1 MASQR
6 LDAWLASPTV
16 RTHHRRGAATAP
28 EALWDSATRVRID
41 DTRSLGRLVR
51 WRIPDLGPGLTY
63 HELFRGDPFTVLE
76 EDERLLISGL
86 CGRIWTLARDYPSL
100 GGPDDFSRWAEP
112 GTVRVLLGH
121 WVEHAGAGR
130 AEIVSEA
137 RVQPV
142 DRAAARRLRALWT
155 VIGRFERLVGAE
167 PLALAAREAERMG
180 GGLEGAAERRGST
193 GERQRRL

>member
-6 LDAWLASPTV
+6 LDAWLGSPAV

-28 EALWDSATRVRID
+28 EVLWDSATRVHID

-51 WRIPDLGPGLTY
+51 WRIPGLPPALTY
-63 HELFRGDPFTVLE
+63 HDLFRGDPFTVLE

-86 CGRIWTLARDYPSL
+86 CGRIWTLARDYPRL
-100 GGPDDFSRWAEP
+100 GGPGDFSSWDEP

-121 WVEHAGAGR
+121 WVQDAGGGR
-130 AEIVSEA
+130 SEIVSEA
-137 RVQPV
+137 RVEPV
-142 DRAAARRLRALWT
+142 DRAAALRLRALWT

-167 PLALAAREAERMG
+167 PLALAAREAERIG
-180 GGLEGAAERRGST
+180 GAPEGLAEERGSAGERRRGW
-193 GERQRRL
+193 